1 MKRIF
6 PLALLTSLSM
16 FASNATCEE
25 TASAADLSTMQ
36 GNWIV
41 TAAEQ
46 SGRPFDIIKGGLMTV
61 AGDDFV
67 IKTVA
72 GNRFDGKVRLNAD
85 VAPKQIDF
93 VLSTGALWEGIYSVS
108 PSILRINRVESE
120 DGISRPTVF
129 ATTAD
134 TPGLIMVMR
143 RSEIAASD
151 P

>member
-1 MKRIF
+1 MKRILL
-6 PLALLTSLSM
+6 LALLASLSIFSNDAISEEPSASTD
-16 FASNATCEE
+16 FAT
-25 TASAADLSTMQ
+25 LQ
-36 GNWIV
+36 GHWVV

-72 GNRFDGKVRLNAD
+72 GNRFDGKVRLDSN
-85 VAPKQIDF
+85 VTPKQIDF
-93 VLSTGALWEGIYSVS
+93 LLSTGALWEGIYTVTPSV
-108 PSILRINRVESE
+108 LRINRVESE
-120 DGISRPTVF
+120 DGIDRPTVF

-143 RSEIAASD
+143 RSEVAASD
-151 P
+151 